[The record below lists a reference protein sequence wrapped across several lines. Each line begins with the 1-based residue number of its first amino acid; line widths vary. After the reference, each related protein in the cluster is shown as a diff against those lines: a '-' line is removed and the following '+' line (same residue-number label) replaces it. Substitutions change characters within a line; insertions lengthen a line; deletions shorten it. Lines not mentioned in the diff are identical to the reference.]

1 MTDEELRARLD
12 KMATAQ
18 TYMSK
23 SLAKVEERVEWFFE
37 RQHGEDQSPVEQF
50 VETTREWRQ
59 AKFVARLSRYV
70 LAAAA
75 ATSAVA
81 MGWWKDLLDFARAT
95 GGK

>member
-12 KMATAQ
+12 RMASAQ
-18 TYMSK
+18 SDMSK

-37 RQHGEDQSPVEQF
+37 RQPGEAQSPVEQF

-59 AKFVARLSRYV
+59 AKFVARLSRYG

-75 ATSAVA
+75 ATTAAV
-81 MGWWKDLLDFARAT
+81 MGWWKDLLDFARAA

>member
-1 MTDEELRARLD
+1 MGDEELRAKLD
-12 KMATAQ
+12 KMITAQ
-18 TYMSK
+18 ADMSK

-37 RQHGEDQSPVEQF
+37 RQPGEVQSPVEQF

-59 AKFVARLSRYV
+59 AKFVARLSRYG

-75 ATSAVA
+75 MAVGTVL
-81 MGWWKDLLDFARAT
+81 GWWSALLDFARAA